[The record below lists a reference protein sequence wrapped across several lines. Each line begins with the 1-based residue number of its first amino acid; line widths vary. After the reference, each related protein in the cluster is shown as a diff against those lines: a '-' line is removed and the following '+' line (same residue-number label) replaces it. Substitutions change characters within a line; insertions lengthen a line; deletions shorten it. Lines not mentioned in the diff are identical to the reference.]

1 MTAVRTL
8 IVEADGASRGNP
20 GAASY
25 GSVVRDGDTGE
36 LLAELAEA
44 IGHATNNVAEY
55 RGVIAGLEAA
65 RQIDPDARIEVRLDS
80 KLVVEQLSGRWQV
93 KHPAM
98 KPLFERAR
106 RSFPPNGVTFAWVPR
121 SQNKHADKLANQA
134 LDAAA
139 RGEVWRPAAGRGG
152 GGGRGG
158 ADGPSGSS
166 GRSEAELEPVTPATQ
181 EPVTPATPAAGWSPD
196 LGAPTRLLLLRHG
209 VTPLTG
215 EKRFSGLGGDPEL
228 IADGLAQAQAAA
240 RRLAGRTG
248 PSGAVAGIGPS
259 RAAVGTGP
267 SGAAVGALAGVGP
280 GADVGYR
287 SGSNRAG
294 DPRYGRIDAIIAS
307 PLRRTQQTALAVAD
321 ATGLEPRLEAGFREL
336 DFGAFEGLTFGE
348 ARERYPQE
356 LADFLSSSKIPAPD
370 GESVEEVAARVAVAR
385 DRTIV
390 RFPRKTVLIVT
401 HVTPIKTL
409 ICQALGAPL
418 EAVHRMELSPAS
430 LSVIDYYGD
439 GVANVRCVNDTAH
452 LY

>member
-8 IVEADGASRGNP
+8 LIEADGASRGNP

-98 KPLFERAR
+98 KPLYERAR
-106 RSFPPNGVTFAWVPR
+106 RAFPANGVTFAWVPR

-139 RGEVWRPAAGRGG
+139 RGEVFRPAAGRGG
-152 GGGRGG
+152 GGGGRGG
-158 ADGPSGSS
+158 ADGASGSS
-166 GRSEAELEPVTPATQ
+166 ARSEAD
-181 EPVTPATPAAGWSPD
+181 PAAGTSGEAEQESLFGGDVSRGGSSGGRGGVDEDGVDAARTVAESPAMPAAAWSPD

-209 VTPLTG
+209 MTPLTG

-240 RRLAGRTG
+240 RRLAG
-248 PSGAVAGIGPS
+248 
-259 RAAVGTGP
+259 
-267 SGAAVGALAGVGP
+267 
-280 GADVGYR
+280 
-287 SGSNRAG
+287 

-307 PLRRTQQTALAVAD
+307 PLRRAQQTALAVAD

-336 DFGAFEGLTFGE
+336 DFGAFEGLTFAE

-356 LADFLSSSKIPAPD
+356 LAGFLSSPKIPAPG
-370 GESVEEVAARVAVAR
+370 GESVEQVAARAAVAR

-418 EAVHRMELSPAS
+418 EAVQRMELTPAS

-439 GVANVRCVNDTAH
+439 AVANVRCVNDTAH

>member
-1 MTAVRTL
+1 MTTVRTL

-25 GSVVRDGDTGE
+25 GTVVRDAGTGE

-65 RQIDPDARIEVRLDS
+65 RQIDPDARLEVRMDS

-98 KPLFERAR
+98 KPLYERAR
-106 RSFPPNGVTFAWVPR
+106 RTFPVNGVTFAWMPR
-121 SQNKHADKLANQA
+121 SQNKHADKLANEA

-139 RGEVWRPAAGRGG
+139 RGEVWRSKTPLGGTRGRAGAEGG
-152 GGGRGG
+152 GPAGDGGHTADPDGASGPVVSGIAASSIASVPTSAEQGSLFGG
-158 ADGPSGSS
+158 DRDEHGERA
-166 GRSEAELEPVTPATQ
+166 AV
-181 EPVTPATPAAGWSPD
+181 PAAGWAD
-196 LGAPTRLLLLRHG
+196 LGSPTRLLLLRHG

-228 IADGLAQAQAAA
+228 IPEGLAQAHAAA
-240 RRLAGRTG
+240 QRLAG
-248 PSGAVAGIGPS
+248 
-259 RAAVGTGP
+259 
-267 SGAAVGALAGVGP
+267 GP
-280 GADVGYR
+280 GR
-287 SGSNRAG
+287 TG

-321 ATGLEPRLEAGFREL
+321 AVGLEPRLEAGFREL
-336 DFGAFEGLTFGE
+336 DFGAFEGLTFAE
-348 ARERYPQE
+348 AREQYAQE
-356 LADFLSSSKIPAPD
+356 LADFLSSPKVPAPG
-370 GESVEEVAARVAVAR
+370 GESVEQVAARAAVAR

-409 ICQALGAPL
+409 VCQALGAPL
-418 EAVHRMELSPAS
+418 DAVHRMELAPAS

-439 GVANVRCVNDTAH
+439 GIANLRCVNDTAH
-452 LY
+452 L

>member
-8 IVEADGASRGNP
+8 VIEADGASRGNP

-65 RQIDPDARIEVRLDS
+65 QQIDPAARIEVRLDS

-106 RSFPPNGVTFAWVPR
+106 RAFPASGVTFTWVPR

-139 RGEVWRPAAGRGG
+139 RGEVWRPSKPLGGVRGGSDGSSGSSRGSDAEAEPGAAVEQGSLFGSAGRGSG
-152 GGGRGG
+152 GEGDAG
-158 ADGPSGSS
+158 AL
-166 GRSEAELEPVTPATQ
+166 RNVPAR
-181 EPVTPATPAAGWSPD
+181 PAAGWSAD
-196 LGAPTRLLLLRHG
+196 MGTPTRLLLLRHG

-228 IADGLAQAQAAA
+228 IADGLAQAKAAA
-240 RRLAGRTG
+240 QRLAGR
-248 PSGAVAGIGPS
+248 AGF
-259 RAAVGTGP
+259 
-267 SGAAVGALAGVGP
+267 AGQSGP
-280 GADVGYR
+280 GSAAD
-287 SGSNRAG
+287 GSG
-294 DPRYGRIDAIIAS
+294 DPRYGRIDAIVVS

-321 ATGLEPRLEAGFREL
+321 ATGLEPRPEAGFREL
-336 DFGAFEGLTFGE
+336 DFGDFEGLTFAE
-348 ARERYPQE
+348 ARERYSRE
-356 LADFLSSSKIPAPD
+356 LADFLSSSHIPAPG
-370 GESVEEVAARVAVAR
+370 GESVEQVAARVAVAR

-390 RFPRKTVLIVT
+390 RFPRKTVLVVT
-401 HVTPIKTL
+401 HVTPIKVL

>member
-1 MTAVRTL
+1 MRTL

-25 GSVVRDGDTGE
+25 GTVVRDGDTGE

-44 IGHATNNVAEY
+44 IGHTTNNVAEY

-65 RQIDPDARIEVRLDS
+65 RLIDPDARIEVRLDS

-98 KPLFERAR
+98 KPLYERAR
-106 RSFPPNGVTFAWVPR
+106 RTFPVNGVTFAWVPR

-139 RGEVWRPAAGRGG
+139 RGEVWHSKTPLGGSRAAGGKGGGSAGDGGHTAGPDRDGSAAEQGSLFGDERDEPAAT
-152 GGGRGG
+152 
-158 ADGPSGSS
+158 A
-166 GRSEAELEPVTPATQ
+166 A
-181 EPVTPATPAAGWSPD
+181 PAAGWAD
-196 LGAPTRLLLLRHG
+196 LGTPTRLLLLRHG

-215 EKRFSGLGGDPEL
+215 EKRFSGLGGDPDL
-228 IADGLAQAQAAA
+228 IPGGLAQAHAAA
-240 RRLAGRTG
+240 QRL
-248 PSGAVAGIGPS
+248 SGGPS
-259 RAAVGTGP
+259 R
-267 SGAAVGALAGVGP
+267 S
-280 GADVGYR
+280 
-287 SGSNRAG
+287 G

-336 DFGAFEGLTFGE
+336 DFGAFEGLTFAE

-356 LADFLSSSKIPAPD
+356 LADFLSSPKIPAPG
-370 GESVEEVAARVAVAR
+370 GESVEQVAARAAVVR
-385 DRTIV
+385 DRAIV

-418 EAVHRMELSPAS
+418 DAVHRMELAPAS
-430 LSVIDYYGD
+430 LSVIDYYSD

-452 LY
+452 L